1 METFTENPYYSPA
14 KCELELVADLEMK
27 EPDYDFDMVV
37 VWRHLPSDE
46 MYWLR
51 DSGCSCP
58 APYEDVHSLED
69 FVWLSSGTFGELERA
84 VADCH
89 DGQAKASFLR
99 KVREEA
105 PVA

>member
-1 METFTENPYYSPA
+1 METWDANPYYSPD
-14 KCELELVADLEMK
+14 KCELELVADLELK

-46 MYWLR
+46 LYWLQ

-58 APYEDVHSLED
+58 APYEDVHSLSD
-69 FVWLSSGTFGELERA
+69 LVWLSSDSFGELEREVDRCDSPA
-84 VADCH
+84 
-89 DGQAKASFLR
+89 AKASFLR
-99 KVREEA
+99 KMRSEF